1 MVSSF
6 FCYNFVAK
14 YYFMEENHELEL
26 AWQVIENTGTHLFL
40 TGKAGTRKTT
50 FLRRLKELTP
60 KRMVVVAPTGIAA
73 INAGG
78 VTIHSFFQLNF
89 APYIPEST
97 FNSAQQSFHKF
108 GKEKINI
115 IRSMDLL
122 VIDEISMVR
131 ADQLDAVDAVLRRY
145 RDRSKPFGGVQLLMI
160 GDLQQ
165 LAPVVK
171 EEDWNLLTSYYDTA
185 FFFGSHSLK
194 ETEYI
199 TIELKKVYRQSDTA
213 FVGLLNKIRDKEAD
227 ESVLEE
233 LNKRYLPEF
242 RPREEEGYIR
252 LTTHNYQAQQYN
264 DRQLLSLSG
273 RAFSFQ
279 ARVEGTFPESAYPA
293 DEMLTVKEGAQI
305 MFIKNDSSGEHRYY
319 NGMIG
324 LVTAVGKDG
333 IRVKGNGES
342 QDFLLETEEW
352 TNSKYSLNPQTKEI
366 TEEVEGTF
374 RQYPIRLAWAIT
386 IHKSQGLTFERAI
399 IDANASFAH
408 GQVYVALSRCKS
420 LQGLVLSSPLRRES
434 IISDDTID
442 EFTRNAGELTPDKHK
457 LALLRQHYFY
467 ELLCEQFDFHPLEQH
482 FARVLRLLDEHLY
495 RLYPK
500 LLERYKETIDLYKA
514 QIMKVADTFKLQY
527 STLLMEVEDYDAN
540 PKLNERIVAG
550 AHYFRKHLEDLLNPL
565 MVSTK
570 VETDNK
576 ELKKKFSEALDTLK
590 TTLHVKLGTLYYTE
604 KEGFTVSAFLKHKA
618 VLTLSVSGGEST
630 SSSGRS
636 ERKPRTAEKIEVPTD
651 ILHPELYKQLIAWR
665 NSEASKANLPV
676 YTVIQQKAILGIVN
690 LLPCDTASLVRIPYF
705 GKRGAEKYGDVLLEM
720 VSRYVKEQGIERP
733 PMPAITLTLKKE
745 TKEPKEPKPLKET
758 KPVKEPKLD
767 TKEIT
772 YRLFRQ
778 GKNIEEIAKERELVS
793 GTIAG
798 HLEHYVRLGAVK
810 IEQLVPKE
818 KIMKI
823 TRYVQANGSDKGLT
837 AIKAALGDE
846 VSYADIRLVLATEKK
861 ES

>member
-1 MVSSF
+1 M
-6 FCYNFVAK
+6 N
-14 YYFMEENHELEL
+14 
-26 AWQVIENTGTHLFL
+26 
-40 TGKAGTRKTT
+40 
-50 FLRRLKELTP
+50 
-60 KRMVVVAPTGIAA
+60 
-73 INAGG
+73 
-78 VTIHSFFQLNF
+78 
-89 APYIPEST
+89 
-97 FNSAQQSFHKF
+97 
-108 GKEKINI
+108 
-115 IRSMDLL
+115 
-122 VIDEISMVR
+122 
-131 ADQLDAVDAVLRRY
+131 
-145 RDRSKPFGGVQLLMI
+145 
-160 GDLQQ
+160 
-165 LAPVVK
+165 
-171 EEDWNLLTSYYDTA
+171 
-185 FFFGSHSLK
+185 
-194 ETEYI
+194 
-199 TIELKKVYRQSDTA
+199 
-213 FVGLLNKIRDKEAD
+213 
-227 ESVLEE
+227 
-233 LNKRYLPEF
+233 
-242 RPREEEGYIR
+242 
-252 LTTHNYQAQQYN
+252 
-264 DRQLLSLSG
+264 
-273 RAFSFQ
+273 
-279 ARVEGTFPESAYPA
+279 
-293 DEMLTVKEGAQI
+293 
-305 MFIKNDSSGEHRYY
+305 
-319 NGMIG
+319 
-324 LVTAVGKDG
+324 
-333 IRVKGNGES
+333 
-342 QDFLLETEEW
+342 
-352 TNSKYSLNPQTKEI
+352 
-366 TEEVEGTF
+366 
-374 RQYPIRLAWAIT
+374 
-386 IHKSQGLTFERAI
+386 
-399 IDANASFAH
+399 
-408 GQVYVALSRCKS
+408 
-420 LQGLVLSSPLRRES
+420 
-434 IISDDTID
+434 
-442 EFTRNAGELTPDKHK
+442 
-457 LALLRQHYFY
+457 
-467 ELLCEQFDFHPLEQH
+467 
-482 FARVLRLLDEHLY
+482 
-495 RLYPK
+495 
-500 LLERYKETIDLYKA
+500 
-514 QIMKVADTFKLQY
+514 
-527 STLLMEVEDYDAN
+527 
-540 PKLNERIVAG
+540 
-550 AHYFRKHLEDLLNPL
+550 HYFRKHLEDLLNPL